1 MAGFANGSKNLIWQ
15 QGTSQQI
22 QFLDMWAKEND
33 DGGIIKAEAIN
44 GENLEAYT
52 PGNNLFQSLSIR
64 GKWLHKFKNEA
75 AAQVSRKF
83 PRNKNRKQEK
93 NGGKLQSY
101 REMQRRRK
109 RKSFIDG
116 EAQRSGDTSERAECL
131 CVTV

>member
-64 GKWLHKFKNEA
+64 GKCLHKFKNEA
-75 AAQVSRKF
+75 AAQVSRKC

-93 NGGKLQSY
+93 NGGKLSLTERC
-101 REMQRRRK
+101 REEER
-109 RKSFIDG
+109 
-116 EAQRSGDTSERAECL
+116 ERAS
-131 CVTV
+131 